1 MARTVRQAIM
11 PIGLVREARAIL
23 QKYNIRYA
31 EGNFQVDKPN
41 PQYTWDWHF
50 NHRFFTGP
58 QRLRGCCAVI
68 EMFMC
73 YEPPPRDRFPVDI
86 TPEEWITVFK
96 WHVRDILKR
105 QNRRMALVT
114 LDNTQRSFVPF
125 LEAAGF
131 TIVSTGYNPGTRH
144 TVTIWVLNLSI

>member
-11 PIGLVREARAIL
+11 PVGLARAAQAIL
-23 QKYNIRYA
+23 QKYNIRHA
-31 EGNFQVDKPN
+31 EGTFQVDKPN
-41 PQYTWDWHF
+41 APDSWDRYF
-50 NHRFFTGP
+50 NHTFFSEP

-73 YEPPPRDRFPVDI
+73 YAPPPRDRFPVDI
-86 TPEEWITVFK
+86 TPEEWITLFR
-96 WHVRDILKR
+96 WNVRDILKR
-105 QNRRMALVT
+105 KNRRMALVT
-114 LDNTQRSFVPF
+114 LDNTQISFVPF

-144 TVTIWVLNLSI
+144 TVTIWVLNISM